1 MNENCES
8 ILSVC
13 VRRESTKILVTLN
26 ATWDL
31 RIAVTVERKQIRTI
45 GLYAKSCESSS
56 HESSNL
62 EC

>member
-31 RIAVTVERKQIRTI
+31 RIAVTVESPFQV
-45 GLYAKSCESSS
+45 GLLITLCEI
-56 HESSNL
+56 E
-62 EC
+62 